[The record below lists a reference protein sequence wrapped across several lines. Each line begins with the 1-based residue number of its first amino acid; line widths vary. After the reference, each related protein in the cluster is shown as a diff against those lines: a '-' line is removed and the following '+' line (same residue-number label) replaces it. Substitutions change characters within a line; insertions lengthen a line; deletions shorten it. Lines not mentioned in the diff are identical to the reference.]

1 MLACN
6 IKDGLQTFHND
17 ITSSHVS
24 KESICSPTGII
35 WVDDDPLFLE
45 MAKLFLKK
53 GGNIKLD
60 TTTDP
65 NKVPMQIATG
75 QYKVLITD
83 LWMPGLAGR
92 DLIELVRKNTINLL
106 IIVVSLI
113 EDPNEINSLKEQ
125 FSVYYFKKNSD
136 IPQLFSNITELLFY
150 DSLTII

>member
-1 MLACN
+1 
-6 IKDGLQTFHND
+6 
-17 ITSSHVS
+17 
-24 KESICSPTGII
+24 
-35 WVDDDPLFLE
+35 